1 MTDILTKKQIMSI
14 ALKDLK
20 KQKYRI
26 FSPKKWKEL
35 EKKFMEEGCYC
46 MSCTDILNILREA
59 GTK

>member
-1 MTDILTKKQIMSI
+1 MSI